1 MMENKDI
8 ITVTVRSFIPPQ
20 ESVKGYELGRPFK
33 IEMPRGITL
42 EGLAQRILSKNI
54 NQLGIMAVNGEV
66 SQKNLVLAPGD
77 KIDLYALLDGG

>member
-1 MMENKDI
+1 M
-8 ITVTVRSFIPPQ
+8 
-20 ESVKGYELGRPFK
+20 
-33 IEMPRGITL
+33 

-66 SQKNLVLAPGD
+66 TKKNLVLAPGD